1 MVTGEIADGAVEA
14 FLDASSAY
22 NEARAR
28 AGLPTYRRLIRTDHG
43 DANVVVFV
51 AEFADVAA
59 IDAAEAV
66 VAGEEFR
73 DMVTNMYRHLVPGS
87 VGAATYRDV

>member
-1 MVTGEIADGAVEA
+1 
-14 FLDASSAY
+14 
-22 NEARAR
+22 
-28 AGLPTYRRLIRTDHG
+28 
-43 DANVVVFV
+43 V

-59 IDAAEAV
+59 VDAAEAV

-73 DMVTNMYRHLVPGS
+73 DVVTNMYRHLVPGS